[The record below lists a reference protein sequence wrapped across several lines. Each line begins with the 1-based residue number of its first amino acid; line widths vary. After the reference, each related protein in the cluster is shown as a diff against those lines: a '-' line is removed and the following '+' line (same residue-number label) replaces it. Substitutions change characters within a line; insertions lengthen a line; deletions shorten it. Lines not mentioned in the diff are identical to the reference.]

1 MILLHV
7 YYELFDGQRD
17 AFINVLNEYQ
27 IPQKSKAEMGNHA
40 YDYYFPVGEDNKLFL
55 LEKWESEEAFE
66 AHKQSEHFLKLQEIK
81 KDYIKSAKLDIFPI
95 KNA

>member
-27 IPQKSKAEMGNHA
+27 IPQKSKA
-40 YDYYFPVGEDNKLFL
+40 
-55 LEKWESEEAFE
+55 
-66 AHKQSEHFLKLQEIK
+66 
-81 KDYIKSAKLDIFPI
+81 
-95 KNA
+95 